1 MAGVIMMVFGCL
13 SKINALAMSMPD
25 PIIGASCLVLFGKLD
40 CIVGFGIAS

>member
-25 PIIGASCLVLFGKLD
+25 PIIGASCLVLFGKLSLD
-40 CIVGFGIAS
+40 RI